1 MHSTHPIEGSMAKQT
16 AELSV
21 LGDFSF
27 DEKTI
32 NIHPNDGYDIGL
44 MTSSHVVRIFAGCT
58 PQEFAD
64 GTGAHVFGTLFLKNE
79 CRMGTVEMSLKTAGK
94 LGRTRKARLLLED
107 GTDSYGKLLI
117 QPA

>member
-1 MHSTHPIEGSMAKQT
+1 MRKEATVKQT

-21 LGDFSF
+21 LGDYSF

-44 MTSSHVVRIFAGCT
+44 MTSSHVVRIYAGCT

-64 GTGAHVFGTLFLKNE
+64 GTASHIFGTLYLKNE
-79 CRMGTVEMSLKTAGK
+79 CRMGTVEMSLKTTEK
-94 LGRTRKARLLLED
+94 LGKVRLVLAD
-107 GTDSYGKLLI
+107 GDDKYGKLLI
-117 QPA
+117 QPS

>member
-1 MHSTHPIEGSMAKQT
+1 MKQT

-21 LGDFSF
+21 LGDYSF

-44 MTSSHVVRIFAGCT
+44 MTSSHVVRIYAGCT

-64 GTGAHVFGTLFLKNE
+64 GTASHIFGTLYLKNE
-79 CRMGTVEMSLKTAGK
+79 CRMGTVEMSLKTTEK
-94 LGRTRKARLLLED
+94 LGKVRTVRLVLAD
-107 GTDSYGKLLI
+107 GDDKYDKLLI
-117 QPA
+117 QPS